1 MASMRLAH
9 LRRDGALRL
18 VVATTD
24 DGWTDVATALR
35 DDRASTFSGLL
46 AAGDET
52 IAAVRALGAT
62 GTPEPA
68 DIAGLG
74 PVLDAPGRIF
84 CVGRNYVEHRDEF
97 ASAPS
102 DWPEVFLRLGS
113 TVIGPADPI
122 QRPSVAGRVDY
133 EGEVAVVIGRGG
145 RHIDP
150 ADALDHVFAVTAAN
164 DVSVRDWQRRGG
176 QWTPGKNFDATL
188 PIGPT
193 LVTTDELDPTDVEL
207 TTLVNGQQRQHART
221 TQFIFDLPTQIG
233 FISSWTTL
241 QPGDLICTGTPG
253 GVGDARTPPL
263 LLSDGDL
270 VEVTVQGVGTLR
282 NRVVDDGLAPVSG
295 HWRDVAAQ
303 A

>member
-1 MASMRLAH
+1 MRLAH

-18 VVATTD
+18 VVATA
-24 DGWTDVATALR
+24 DGWTDVATALD
-35 DDRASTFSGLL
+35 DDRASTFSGLI
-46 AAGDET
+46 AAGDAT
-52 IAAVRALGAT
+52 IAAVRELGAS
-62 GTPEPA
+62 GTVAPD
-68 DIAGLG
+68 DISQLG
-74 PVLDAPGRIF
+74 PVLDAPTRIF

-97 ASAPS
+97 ASPVS
-102 DWPEVFLRLGS
+102 EWPEVFLRLGS

-122 QRPSVAGRVDY
+122 QRPSVAERVDY

-150 ADALDHVFAVTAAN
+150 RDALDHVFGVTAAN

-193 LVTTDELDPTDVEL
+193 LVTIDELDPTDVEL
-207 TTLVNGQQRQHART
+207 TTVVNGEQRQNART

-233 FISSWTTL
+233 FISSFTTL

-253 GVGDARTPPL
+253 GVGDARTPKL
-263 LLSDGDL
+263 LLHDGDV
-270 VEVTVQGVGTLR
+270 VEVTVGTVGTLR
-282 NRVVDDGLAPVSG
+282 NPVVDDGLEPFST
-295 HWRDVAAQ
+295 HWRDTAEGA
-303 A
+303 

>member
-1 MASMRLAH
+1 MRLAH

-18 VVATTD
+18 VVATA
-24 DGWTDVATALR
+24 DGWTDVATALEA
-35 DDRASTFSGLL
+35 DHLSTFSGLL
-46 AAGDET
+46 AAGD
-52 IAAVRALGAT
+52 AAMLAVRELGAT
-62 GTPEPA
+62 GTAAPE
-68 DIAGLG
+68 DISGLG

-122 QRPSVAGRVDY
+122 RRPSVAERVDY

-150 ADALDHVFAVTAAN
+150 KDALDHVFAVTAAN
-164 DVSVRDWQRRGG
+164 DVSIRDWQRRGG
-176 QWTPGKNFDATL
+176 QWTSGKNFDATL

-193 LVTTDELDPTDVEL
+193 MVTTDELDPTDVEL
-207 TTLVNGQQRQHART
+207 TTLVNGEQRQHART

-233 FISSWTTL
+233 FLSSFTTL
-241 QPGDLICTGTPG
+241 EPGDLICTGTPG
-253 GVGDARTPPL
+253 GVGDARTPKL
-263 LLSDGDL
+263 LLNDGDV
-270 VEVTVQGVGTLR
+270 VEVTVGTVGTLR
-282 NRVVDDGLAPVSG
+282 NPVVDDGLVPFGTRWPDTARG
-295 HWRDVAAQ
+295 A
-303 A
+303 